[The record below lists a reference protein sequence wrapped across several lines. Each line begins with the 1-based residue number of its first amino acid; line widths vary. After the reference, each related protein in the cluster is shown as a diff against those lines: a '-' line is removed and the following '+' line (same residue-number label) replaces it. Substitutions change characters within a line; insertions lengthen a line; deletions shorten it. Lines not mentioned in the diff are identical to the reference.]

1 MSFFGFSSLGKNT
14 LKGKMK
20 GKREKTTR
28 EQRRVFLRAHCFSAE
43 RDEERRKRDFKKRR
57 RRRRRRR
64 RSTATVILHAGRREL
79 STLLNV
85 VYVKL
90 QIDGEIFA
98 QLLGEL
104 VRDAAAI
111 FTAAHGVA

>member
-14 LKGKMK
+14 FGEMK
-20 GKREKTTR
+20 GKREKTTQ
-28 EQRRVFLRAHCFSAE
+28 ERRVFLRAHCFSAE
-43 RDEERRKRDFKKRR
+43 RDEERRKRDFKK
-57 RRRRRRR
+57 RRRR

>member
-1 MSFFGFSSLGKNT
+1 MV
-14 LKGKMK
+14 KGKENE
-20 GKREKTTR
+20 KRQR
-28 EQRRVFLRAHCFSAE
+28 ENNNASFKSALFCAE
-43 RDEERRKRDFKKRR
+43 RDEERRKRDFKK
-57 RRRRRRR
+57 RRRRRR

>member
-1 MSFFGFSSLGKNT
+1 
-14 LKGKMK
+14 MK
-20 GKREKTTR
+20 GKREKTTQ
-28 EQRRVFLRAHCFSAE
+28 ERRVFLRAHCFSAE

-57 RRRRRRR
+57 RRRRRR
-64 RSTATVILHAGRREL
+64 STATVILRAGRREL
-79 STLLNV
+79 SHLLNV

>member
-14 LKGKMK
+14 LKGEMK

-28 EQRRVFLRAHCFSAE
+28 EQQRVFLRAHCFSAE
-43 RDEERRKRDFKKRR
+43 RDEERRKRDFKK

>member
-1 MSFFGFSSLGKNT
+1 VSFFGFSSLGKNT
-14 LKGKMK
+14 LKGEMK

-28 EQRRVFLRAHCFSAE
+28 EQQRVFLRAHCFSAE
-43 RDEERRKRDFKKRR
+43 RDEERRKRDFKK
-57 RRRRRRR
+57 RRRR

>member
-1 MSFFGFSSLGKNT
+1 
-14 LKGKMK
+14 MK
-20 GKREKTTR
+20 GKREKTTQ
-28 EQRRVFLRAHCFSAE
+28 EQQRVFLRAHCFSAE
-43 RDEERRKRDFKKRR
+43 RDEERRKRDFKK
-57 RRRRRRR
+57 RRRR

>member
-14 LKGKMK
+14 FGEMK
-20 GKREKTTR
+20 GKREKTTQ
-28 EQRRVFLRAHCFSAE
+28 EQQRVFLRAHCFSAE
-43 RDEERRKRDFKKRR
+43 RDEERRKRDFKK

>member
-14 LKGKMK
+14 FGKMK
-20 GKREKTTR
+20 GKREKTTQ
-28 EQRRVFLRAHCFSAE
+28 ERRVFLRAHCFSAE

-57 RRRRRRR
+57 RRRRM

>member
-14 LKGKMK
+14 FGEMK
-20 GKREKTTR
+20 GKREKTTQ
-28 EQRRVFLRAHCFSAE
+28 ERRVFLRAHCFSAE
-43 RDEERRKRDFKKRR
+43 RDEERRKRDFKKR

>member
-1 MSFFGFSSLGKNT
+1 
-14 LKGKMK
+14 MK

-28 EQRRVFLRAHCFSAE
+28 EQQRVFLRAHCFSAE

-57 RRRRRRR
+57 TRR

>member
-1 MSFFGFSSLGKNT
+1 
-14 LKGKMK
+14 MK

-43 RDEERRKRDFKKRR
+43 RDEERRKRDFKKR

>member
-14 LKGKMK
+14 LKGEMK

-28 EQRRVFLRAHCFSAE
+28 EQQRVFLRAHCFSAE
-43 RDEERRKRDFKKRR
+43 RDEERRKRDFKK
-57 RRRRRRR
+57 RRRR

>member
-14 LKGKMK
+14 FGEMK
-20 GKREKTTR
+20 GKREKTTQ
-28 EQRRVFLRAHCFSAE
+28 EQQRVFLRAHCFSAE
-43 RDEERRKRDFKKRR
+43 RDEERRKRDFKKR

>member
-14 LKGKMK
+14 FGEMK
-20 GKREKTTR
+20 GKREKTTQ
-28 EQRRVFLRAHCFSAE
+28 ERRVFLRAHCFSAE
-43 RDEERRKRDFKKRR
+43 RDEERRKRDFKK
-57 RRRRRRR
+57 RRRRR

>member
-1 MSFFGFSSLGKNT
+1 MRFFVFSFSRKNHFFFGE
-14 LKGKMK
+14 MK
-20 GKREKTTR
+20 RKREKTTKR
-28 EQRRVFLRAHCFSAE
+28 EQLVFLRVRCFRAE

-57 RRRRRRR
+57 MRRR
-64 RSTATVILHAGRREL
+64 RSTATIILHAGRREI
-79 STLLNV
+79 SHLLNV

>member
-14 LKGKMK
+14 FGEMK
-20 GKREKTTR
+20 GKREKTTQ
-28 EQRRVFLRAHCFSAE
+28 EQLVFLRVHCFRAE

-57 RRRRRRR
+57 MRR
-64 RSTATVILHAGRREL
+64 RSTATIILHTGRREL

>member
-1 MSFFGFSSLGKNT
+1 
-14 LKGKMK
+14 MK
-20 GKREKTTR
+20 GKREKTTQ
-28 EQRRVFLRAHCFSAE
+28 ERRVFLRAHCFSAE
-43 RDEERRKRDFKKRR
+43 RDEERRKRDFKK
-57 RRRRRRR
+57 RRRRR

>member
-1 MSFFGFSSLGKNT
+1 
-14 LKGKMK
+14 MK

-28 EQRRVFLRAHCFSAE
+28 EQQRVFLRAHCFSAE
-43 RDEERRKRDFKKRR
+43 RDEERRKRDFKK
-57 RRRRRRR
+57 RRRR

>member
-14 LKGKMK
+14 FGEMK
-20 GKREKTTR
+20 GKREKTTQ
-28 EQRRVFLRAHCFSAE
+28 EQQRVFLRAHCFSAE
-43 RDEERRKRDFKKRR
+43 RDEERRKRDFKK
-57 RRRRRRR
+57 RRRR

>member
-1 MSFFGFSSLGKNT
+1 
-14 LKGKMK
+14 MK

-43 RDEERRKRDFKKRR
+43 RDEERRKRDFKK
-57 RRRRRRR
+57 RRRR

>member
-1 MSFFGFSSLGKNT
+1 MVFLLSEKTLFGE
-14 LKGKMK
+14 MK
-20 GKREKTTR
+20 GKREKTTQ
-28 EQRRVFLRAHCFSAE
+28 ERRVFLRAHCFSAE

-57 RRRRRRR
+57 TRR
-64 RSTATVILHAGRREL
+64 RSTATVILRAGRREL
-79 STLLNV
+79 SHLLNV

>member
-14 LKGKMK
+14 LLKGEMK

-28 EQRRVFLRAHCFSAE
+28 EQQQRVFLRVHCFSAE

-57 RRRRRRR
+57 RRRR
-64 RSTATVILHAGRREL
+64 STSTVILHAGRREL

>member
-1 MSFFGFSSLGKNT
+1 
-14 LKGKMK
+14 MK

-28 EQRRVFLRAHCFSAE
+28 EQQRVFLRAHCFSAE
-43 RDEERRKRDFKKRR
+43 RDEERRKRDFKK
-57 RRRRRRR
+57 RRRR

-111 FTAAHGVA
+111 FTAAHGVAGTQHEQT

>member
-1 MSFFGFSSLGKNT
+1 M
-14 LKGKMK
+14 
-20 GKREKTTR
+20 KREER
-28 EQRRVFLRAHCFSAE
+28 EIL
-43 RDEERRKRDFKKRR
+43 KRGGGGG
-57 RRRRRRR
+57 

-111 FTAAHGVA
+111 FTAAHGVAGTQHEQT